1 MGTVCEIHAAPTRNG
16 GEFPLSRRFRALIG
30 STTSEWDDMACTPPK
45 TGQTGSKST
54 RMAQA
59 GAVFAQNGANRLEV
73 GQNGPNGG
81 GFLGN
86 GEIEALF
93 RGRRNV

>member
-1 MGTVCEIHAAPTRNG
+1 MGRCVRFMPLQREMG
-16 GEFPLSRRFRALIG
+16 GEFPLSCRFQALIG
-30 STTSEWDDMACTPPK
+30 STTSEWDDVACTPPK
-45 TGQTGSKST
+45 TGQTGSKSA

-59 GAVFAQNGANRLEV
+59 HAVFAQNGANRLEV

>member
-1 MGTVCEIHAAPTRNG
+1 MGWCVRFMPPQQEMG
-16 GEFPLSRRFRALIG
+16 GEFPLSRRFWALIG
-30 STTSEWDDMACTPPK
+30 STTSEWDDVACTLPK
-45 TGQTGSKST
+45 TGQTGLKSA

-59 GAVFAQNGANRLEV
+59 RAVFTQNGANRLEV

-86 GEIEALF
+86 GEIKALF
-93 RGRRNV
+93 RGQQNV

>member
-1 MGTVCEIHAAPTRNG
+1 MGRCVRFTPPQQEMG
-16 GEFPLSRRFRALIG
+16 GEFHLSRQFRALIG
-30 STTSEWDDMACTPPK
+30 STTSEWDDVACTLPK
-45 TGQTGSKST
+45 TGQTGSKLA

-59 GAVFAQNGANRLEV
+59 RAVFAQNGANRLEV

-81 GFLGN
+81 SFLGN

-93 RGRRNV
+93 RGQRNV